1 MADGTV
7 YKRCICRDQETD
19 RLLGS
24 RCPELRKLKHGSWT
38 YQFRLKGG
46 KQQRAGGFRTQSEAL
61 MAMQQARTDLL
72 APPQEPEEPAIR
84 TGAWLLFWLA
94 EKENAGGA
102 SAAGRKVAA
111 STARSYRAHL
121 DLYLLPALGDIV
133 LRELTPQHISAFFR
147 ELETAQA
154 DRPRPMTAA
163 TMRRVYATL
172 RSALN
177 AAVRQ
182 QKIDRNPALMI
193 DLASGARPKAM
204 VWTAERVSVWQRTV
218 RRPSAVMVWTPEQ
231 TGAFLDSAE
240 DDPLYALYHLIALR
254 GLRRGEAVGL
264 SWSDVD
270 IDGGWLLV
278 REQVV
283 VLGWRTVR
291 TTPKAGSERVLALDE
306 GTVQVLREH
315 RRRQE
320 GELRFLG
327 LDPADTPEIFT
338 RADGQLVHPDYVT
351 RHFARLIKAAS
362 LPPIRVHDLRHGAA
376 TLALASGVEMKVVQ
390 EMLGHS
396 SITITSDTYTSVLPQ
411 VARSAAEATAGMVP
425 RAPREHTAYSERR
438 AEHE

>member
-7 YKRCICRDQETD
+7 YKRCICRDPETD

-24 RCPELRKLKHGSWT
+24 RCPELRKLKHGS
-38 YQFRLKGG
+38 L
-46 KQQRAGGFRTQSEAL
+46 
-61 MAMQQARTDLL
+61 DLPV
-72 APPQEPEEPAIR
+72 PPQGRQAAARRRLPYPERSTSGDAAGAHGPARASPQAPEEPAIR
-84 TGAWLLFWLA
+84 TGAWPLFWLA
-94 EKENAGGA
+94 EKENAEGA

-121 DLYLLPALGDIV
+121 ELYLLPALGDIV
-133 LRELTPQHISAFFR
+133 LRELTPRHISGLFR
-147 ELETAQA
+147 ELETAQD
-154 DRPRPMTAA
+154 DRPRPMSAA

-204 VWTAERVSVWQRTV
+204 VWTAERVSVWRRTG
-218 RRPSAVMVWTPEQ
+218 RRPSAVLVWTPEQ

-240 DDPLYALYHLIALR
+240 ADPLYALYHLIALR

-278 REQVV
+278 REQLV

-327 LDPADTPEIFT
+327 RDPADTPEIFT
-338 RADGQLVHPDYVT
+338 RADG
-351 RHFARLIKAAS
+351 
-362 LPPIRVHDLRHGAA
+362 
-376 TLALASGVEMKVVQ
+376 
-390 EMLGHS
+390 
-396 SITITSDTYTSVLPQ
+396 
-411 VARSAAEATAGMVP
+411 
-425 RAPREHTAYSERR
+425 
-438 AEHE
+438 